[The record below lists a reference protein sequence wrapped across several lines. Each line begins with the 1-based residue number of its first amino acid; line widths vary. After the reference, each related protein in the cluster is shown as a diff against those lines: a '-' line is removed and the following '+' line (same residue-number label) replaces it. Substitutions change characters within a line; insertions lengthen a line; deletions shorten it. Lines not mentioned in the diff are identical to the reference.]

1 MSAFMLQLELNSAKV
16 TPKCRRKG
24 SPTVSACSKN
34 DALQTALAVPGRTDK
49 EQEPLEVMHQLHEPS
64 AVPGVKLFSRLIKG
78 KGKAASGL
86 QHLAFSTHFNAVQ
99 STAKAELPQPQ
110 EDSSG
115 WNTAGTPYDG
125 RLLITKPPS
134 CLSKQL
140 HSIQCS
146 SWRSQGKTCR
156 DKTRNPSPD
165 ANFSTT
171 GSWIQLQPT
180 KKKKKKRCA
189 LKFSICPT
197 LTFGLEPFT
206 QTRIWCRISVPVD
219 HRHPN
224 SSVWECLD
232 TKTHSHQHKAQTW
245 EKKKTTKTQAFEFKL
260 VFATRVRKEL
270 SLSTYIQHLII
281 SWYC

>member
-34 DALQTALAVPGRTDK
+34 DALQTALAVPGRTDE

-180 KKKKKKRCA
+180 KKKKKDVLWSLA
-189 LKFSICPT
+189 FVQLW
-197 LTFGLEPFT
+197 LL
-206 QTRIWCRISVPVD
+206 
-219 HRHPN
+219 
-224 SSVWECLD
+224 VWS
-232 TKTHSHQHKAQTW
+232 HSHKHIFGAEFQCQWIIDTQIHQCENAWTPRLTHISTKHRD
-245 EKKKTTKTQAFEFKL
+245 EKKRKLPKLKQFEFKL
-260 VFATRVRKEL
+260 VFATCVRKEL

>member
-1 MSAFMLQLELNSAKV
+1 MPLGVVDAAENFSFIMEISEVFSFSQECNDKRSQHCSHFKYGLKRKTLLLMSAFMLQLELNSAKV

-34 DALQTALAVPGRTDK
+34 DALQTALAVPGRTDE

-180 KKKKKKRCA
+180 KKKKKTC
-189 LKFSICPT
+189 S
-197 LTFGLEPFT
+197 E
-206 QTRIWCRISVPVD
+206 V
-219 HRHPN
+219 
-224 SSVWECLD
+224 
-232 TKTHSHQHKAQTW
+232 
-245 EKKKTTKTQAFEFKL
+245 
-260 VFATRVRKEL
+260 
-270 SLSTYIQHLII
+270 
-281 SWYC
+281 